1 MRLILSSFA
10 VLVLTLTVGMA
21 TAFPTSSAFAQN
33 DEIKRK
39 FQSKEARAYVDKLY
53 IGACAE
59 QYMGQFDTSS
69 LSKEKLDGFRVHADI
84 ACGCMLEKAHKV
96 FSTDEIADVAKSCCT
111 TVSDLV
117 TENKGRAYYESLQKR
132 YLTFAYNRARM
143 KSCGF
148 VLDGVDLN
156 MPESPSERHVQ

>member
-10 VLVLTLTVGMA
+10 VFTLTLLMAMAFTVD
-21 TAFPTSSAFAQN
+21 TAYAKD
-33 DEIKRK
+33 DEIQRK
-39 FQSKEARAYVDKLY
+39 FHSKEARAYIEKIY
-53 IGACAE
+53 IEACAK

-69 LSKEKLDGFRVHADI
+69 LSKEKLDGFRTHAGI
-84 ACGCMLEKAHKV
+84 ACKCMHGRASAV

-111 TVSDLV
+111 TVGDLV
-117 TENKGRAYYESLQKR
+117 NGNKDRAYFERLQTR
-132 YLTFAYNRARM
+132 YLTFAYNRERL

-156 MPESPSERHVQ
+156 IPESDSDRYVQ